1 MRLDERLSDHSG
13 VFFDAAERIASVQSP
28 YQSIEVFDTP
38 DLGKLMRIDGANMVA
53 ERDEFFYHENLI
65 HPAAIAHPAPR
76 QVLIIG
82 GGDGG
87 SAEEMLKHP
96 TVESLQL
103 CELDAVV
110 VDIARQHFQSVHRNV
125 FVDPRLTL
133 RVGDGLKYLRD
144 TKDRFD
150 LIYLDLTDPIGAA
163 ASLYT
168 PTFYADC
175 RRALQTGGAMTM
187 HIGSPFSHPQRVR
200 RSVEDLRAVFK
211 QVAVWF
217 VHIPLYGATWG
228 FACASDALD
237 LDAIRGEEIDAR
249 LAARKIGDRQYY
261 DGKMHHA
268 MLSLPPYIRAL
279 IA

>member
-1 MRLDERLSDHSG
+1 MRLDERLNVHSG
-13 VFFDAAERIASVQSP
+13 VFFDAAELIASVQSP
-28 YQSIEVFDTP
+28 YQLIEVFDTP
-38 DLGKLMRIDGANMVA
+38 ELGKLMRIDGANMVA

-76 QVLIIG
+76 QVLIVG

-87 SAEEMLKHP
+87 AAEEILKDP

-110 VDIARQHFQSVHRNV
+110 VDIAKQHFQSVHRNV
-125 FVDPRLTL
+125 FADPRLTL
-133 RVGDGLKYLRD
+133 QVGDGLKYLRD

-150 LIYLDLTDPIGAA
+150 LIYLDLADPIGAA

-175 RRALQTGGAMTM
+175 KRALHAGGAMTM

-200 RSVEDLRAVFK
+200 DSVSDLRALFK
-211 QVAVWF
+211 HVTIWF

-228 FACASDALD
+228 FACASDTRD
-237 LDAIRGEEIDAR
+237 LRAITAAEIDTR
-249 LAARKIGDRQYY
+249 LTDRQIGDRQYY
-261 DGKMHHA
+261 GGKMHHA
-268 MLSLPPYIRAL
+268 MLSLPPYVRAL

>member
-13 VFFDAAERIASVQSP
+13 VFFDAAELIASVQSP
-28 YQSIEVFDTP
+28 YQLIEGFDTP
-38 DLGKLMRIDGANMVA
+38 ELGKLMRIDGANMVA

-65 HPAAIAHPAPR
+65 HPAAVAHPAPR
-76 QVLIIG
+76 QVLIVG

-96 TVESLQL
+96 SVESLQL
-103 CELDAVV
+103 CELDVAV

-125 FVDPRLTL
+125 FADPRLTL
-133 RVGDGLKYLRD
+133 RIGDGLQYLRD

-150 LIYLDLTDPIGAA
+150 LIYLDLTDPVGAA
-163 ASLYT
+163 TSLYS
-168 PTFYADC
+168 PMFYAAC
-175 RRALQTGGAMTM
+175 KRALHAGGGMTM
-187 HIGSPFSHPQRVR
+187 HIGSPFAHPQRVR

-228 FACASDALD
+228 FACASDALN
-237 LDAIRGEEIDAR
+237 LHTIRSEEIDAR

-268 MLSLPPYIRAL
+268 MLSLPPYVRAL

>member
-1 MRLDERLSDHSG
+1 MRIDECLSDYSG
-13 VFFDAAERIASVQSP
+13 VFFDAAELIASVQSP
-28 YQSIEVFDTP
+28 YQLIEVFDTP

-76 QVLIIG
+76 QVLIVG

-87 SAEEMLKHP
+87 SAEEMLKDP

-110 VDIARQHFQSVHRNV
+110 VDIAKQHFQSVHRNV
-125 FVDPRLTL
+125 FADPRLTL
-133 RVGDGLKYLRD
+133 QVGDGLQYLRE
-144 TKDRFD
+144 TSARFD

-175 RRALQTGGAMTM
+175 KRALAVGGAMTM

-237 LDAIRGEEIDAR
+237 LHTIRSEEIDAR
-249 LAARKIGDRQYY
+249 LAARKVGDRQYY
-261 DGKMHHA
+261 EGKMHHA
-268 MLSLPPYIRAL
+268 MLSLPPYIRSL

>member
-1 MRLDERLSDHSG
+1 MRIDECLSDYSG
-13 VFFDAAERIASVQSP
+13 VFFDAVELIASVQSP
-28 YQSIEVFDTP
+28 YQLIEVFQTGE
-38 DLGKLMRIDGANMVA
+38 LGKLMRIDGANMVA

-76 QVLIIG
+76 QVLIVG

-87 SAEEMLKHP
+87 SAEEMLKDP

-110 VDIARQHFQSVHRNV
+110 VDIAKQHFQSVHRNV
-125 FVDPRLTL
+125 FADPRLTL
-133 RVGDGLKYLRD
+133 QVGDGLQYLRE
-144 TKDRFD
+144 TSARFD

-175 RRALQTGGAMTM
+175 KRALHTGGAMTM

-200 RSVEDLRAVFK
+200 SSVNDLRAVFK

-237 LDAIRGEEIDAR
+237 LHTIRSEEIDAR
-249 LAARKIGDRQYY
+249 LAARKVGDRQYY
-261 DGKMHHA
+261 EGKMHHA